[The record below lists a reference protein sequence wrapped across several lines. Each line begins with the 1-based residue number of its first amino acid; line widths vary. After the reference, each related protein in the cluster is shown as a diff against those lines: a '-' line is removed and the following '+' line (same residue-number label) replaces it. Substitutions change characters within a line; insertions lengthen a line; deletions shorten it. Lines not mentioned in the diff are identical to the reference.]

1 KAKQSRAQH
10 DATSRSRIHQGKKE
24 EKADTTGLLR
34 ESPRKDGKQKQS
46 HTRLKQKR
54 KTFAPKNLLFAKRV
68 VQKHFLQRQ
77 KCSLFAKSILTFK
90 IKWLLCKLDII
101 HLLFI

>member
-1 KAKQSRAQH
+1 SRTQH

-24 EKADTTGLLR
+24 EKADTTRLLR
-34 ESPRKDGKQKQS
+34 TKPSQRRTTKTIAHASEAKKKNFRPQK
-46 HTRLKQKR
+46 
-54 KTFAPKNLLFAKRV
+54 PPFAKRV